1 MYKRQHP
8 CGVPYGYELYYL
20 NVMAGP
26 IRKWRFKNH
35 PDFEWLY
42 QRDKNSI

>member
-1 MYKRQHP
+1 
-8 CGVPYGYELYYL
+8 
-20 NVMAGP
+20 MAGP

>member
-1 MYKRQHP
+1 VPKGHHP
-8 CGVPYGYELYYL
+8 CAAPYGHELYYL

-35 PDFEWLY
+35 PDFDWLY
-42 QRDKNSI
+42 QRDKD